1 MAANNGLSLKD
12 IAGTWLQEYYAFY
25 PTLATELGLHEYDG
39 KLPDR
44 SKQTIS
50 AFLEK
55 IRQLQSQ
62 LQQLEQNNF
71 DKFEMLDYYLLKSS
85 LEQEAF
91 NWGEWRDWEYNPI
104 AYVNPLDISNYI
116 KRNYAPFEERAKML
130 TQHLE
135 GIPAYLRTARENLQL
150 PLPRPYIE
158 AALEMYEGQIAYFQN
173 DVTATLQ
180 EHQNDGSGQAI
191 TTLMPRFEQAR
202 DNANA
207 AIAAFVAFLKN
218 ELPRST
224 GDWRIGSEK
233 FQRMLATGE
242 MVDMPLDYL
251 LQIGQTDL
259 ARNEAALEEV
269 ARKIDPNRPLLEVL
283 RSVQGH
289 HPSAERLLPDTRAV
303 LDEQK
308 NFLLEHNIVGIPVP
322 TDLHVEETPP
332 FARWATAMMSTPG
345 PFEKAA
351 TEAYY
356 YVTPV
361 EPDWTP
367 EQKEEWLSNFNY
379 GLVKNVSVHE
389 AYPGHYIHFLH
400 VQRAPSTPS
409 KVIASYSMVEG
420 WAHYTEQMMLEAGY
434 DPEDLELQVAQLTD
448 ALLRNVRYICAIKMH
463 TQTMTVD
470 EATRMFMEHAKME
483 ELPAS
488 KEAMRGTFDPGYLN
502 YTLGKLMMLKL
513 REDYRKEQG
522 AAFTLRDFHDQVLAF
537 GAPPIPLLR
546 RLLLKQPEGALL

>member
-1 MAANNGLSLKD
+1 MAASNTLSLED
-12 IAGTWLQEYYAFY
+12 LANTWLQEYYTFY

-44 SKQTIS
+44 SKQAINTYR
-50 AFLEK
+50 EK
-55 IRQLQSQ
+55 VELLQTQ
-62 LQQLEQNNF
+62 LQQLEQSGF
-71 DKFEMLDYYLLKSS
+71 GKIELLDYYLLKGS
-85 LEQEAF
+85 LEQESF
-91 NWGEWRDWEYNPI
+91 NWGEWRDWEHNPI
-104 AYVNPLDISNYI
+104 AYVNPLDVSNYI
-116 KRNYAPFEERAKML
+116 KRNYAPFAERAQAL

-158 AALEMYEGQIAYFQN
+158 AALEMYEGQITYFQN
-173 DVTATLQ
+173 DVTAALQ
-180 EHQNDGSGQAI
+180 EQQNEAI
-191 TTLMPRFEQAR
+191 TALMPRFERAR

-207 AIAAFVAFLKN
+207 AIAKFVSFLKN
-218 ELPRST
+218 ELPHSND
-224 GDWRIGSEK
+224 DWRIGSEK

-251 LQIGQTDL
+251 LQIGEADL
-259 ARNEAALEEV
+259 ARNETALEAV

-283 RSVQGH
+283 RSIQAH

-308 NFLLEHNIVGIPVP
+308 DFLIEHNIVGIPVP
-322 TDLHVEETPP
+322 TDLRVEETPP
-332 FARWATAMMSTPG
+332 FARWATAMMATPG
-345 PFEKAA
+345 PFEKTA

-356 YVTPV
+356 YITPV
-361 EPDWTP
+361 ESDWTP

-409 KVIASYSMVEG
+409 KVLGSYSMVEG

-434 DPEDLELQVAQLTD
+434 DSDDLELQVAQLTD

-513 REDYRKEQG
+513 RDDYRNEQG
-522 AAFTLRDFHDQVLAF
+522 AAFTLRDFHDQVLAY